1 MLICNFSCDIQEGE
15 MRKLCKDID
24 HLERRNQELERVLR
38 DYQVLKSEQL
48 PKMRADL
55 ESLR

>member
-1 MLICNFSCDIQEGE
+1 